1 MRKCADRPAK
11 QRSPLR
17 RNRPS
22 TREIDESRV
31 ACVNCV
37 VSASRSSQQHPL
49 RRRRLEGLARLASPL
64 PRHAEF
70 LPTRILTGSSLA
82 RRGHAYDRFP
92 VAGSKRSI
100 PIAVFSP
107 VGTTKL
113 TALQALQKTG
123 ATGLEPATS
132 GVTGRIGHNDA
143 ERRSTSSNHI
153 CRYFPAP
160 PHFGSAWLSESSCGR
175 LGHEWATADGGT
187 RFRRQHLMHPSSEW
201 PATTIRSGE
210 RAL

>member
-11 QRSPLR
+11 QRSPLG

-22 TREIDESRV
+22 TREIDQSRM

-37 VSASRSSQQHPL
+37 VSASRSSQQHLL
-49 RRRRLEGLARLASPL
+49 RRRRLGGLARLASPL

-132 GVTGRIGHNDA
+132 GVTGVTKPFQRVAPDRRIGQIMRVSAGSADPFLRLVAPRRFHRVSMRA
-143 ERRSTSSNHI
+143 RRSP
-153 CRYFPAP
+153 R
-160 PHFGSAWLSESSCGR
+160 SCPR
-175 LGHEWATADGGT
+175 
-187 RFRRQHLMHPSSEW
+187 
-201 PATTIRSGE
+201 
-210 RAL
+210 